1 MVTVPQLQYQYGY
14 SITKKPVFASIV
26 QSFKSGREVRNAQQT
41 FPLFEY
47 ELKYET
53 LKDQTQ
59 NQTPYAPNA
68 GSTALEQLSSLF
80 LFCNGQYGRFIFE
93 DLSDCSR
100 TGQILGAGDGT
111 TVNFSIIE
119 TISDASSG
127 EDFSFVIGMLN
138 QSHPF
143 TVYVNGVPKVFGVD
157 YSVDSAGVQ
166 ITFASAPANATTI
179 SMDFYF
185 YYLCRFI
192 SDEQEFEQFVKNWWT
207 SSIKFRSINT
217 DPQNPSTRK
226 GWVIHSFEKVP
237 GFSGSGGSAFGGNS
251 IIVGGISSSAADLS
265 YGAKWDLVTL
275 NLTSTVAP
283 TGANNIFGVTG
294 TNTAGTVLLGEM
306 LNNSDTSSPT
316 AVYWNGSF
324 HTLQRGIFFP
334 YLETFGESRDGT
346 IGLGAVFLLGS
357 PLRAKACYWPLSGDN
372 VPYVLF
378 PELNVQSYMA
388 AVAIASD
395 DDTVVGIDAP
405 DGASTQAVVWSISG
419 GTETVLNGPA
429 GSTVSSASG
438 ISADGTIVVGRYGP
452 TLFDQWEAC
461 YWTWPGGVV
470 TTLPSPN
477 TGSFH
482 RDEVAGGI
490 SDDKTVI
497 CGEITR
503 GQGGSQ
509 ACVWRNG
516 VIELLPDFAGL
527 GFNAISTVSA
537 ISPDGNTVIGGCEN
551 LNGLGGSC
559 VWKYETIV
567 DA

>member
-1 MVTVPQLQYQYGY
+1 MVTVPVLQTMYGF
-14 SITKKPVFASIV
+14 SIMKKPVFASIV
-26 QSFKSGREVRNAQQT
+26 QSFKSGREVINAQQT
-41 FPLFEY
+41 SPLFEF

-59 NQTPYAPNA
+59 NQVPYAQNA
-68 GSTALEQLSSLF
+68 GFTALEQLSSLF

-100 TGQILGAGDGT
+100 TGQILGTGDGT
-111 TVNFSIIE
+111 TINFSIVE

-138 QSHPF
+138 QSHSF

-166 ITFASAPANATTI
+166 ISFASPPANDTTI
-179 SMDFYF
+179 TMDFYF

-207 SSIKFRSINT
+207 ASIKFRSINT
-217 DPQNPSTRK
+217 DPQNPVTRK
-226 GWVIHSFEKVP
+226 GWVIHSFESVP
-237 GFSGSGGSAFGGNS
+237 GFPAAGGSAFGGNS
-251 IIVGGISSSAADLS
+251 IIVGGISSNLT
-265 YGAKWDLVTL
+265 YGATWDLTTL

-283 TGANNIFGVTG
+283 TGANNVFGVTG
-294 TNTAGTVLLGEM
+294 TNTTGSVLFGEM
-306 LNNSDTSSPT
+306 ANQSDISSPT

-324 HTLQRGIFFP
+324 HTLQRGIFTP
-334 YLETFGESRDGT
+334 YLETFAESRDGT
-346 IGLGAVFLLGS
+346 IGLGAVFILS
-357 PLRAKACYWPLSGDN
+357 APERAKACYWPLSGDN
-372 VPYVLF
+372 VPYVLL
-378 PELNVQSYMA
+378 PELNVLSYMA
-388 AVAIASD
+388 TMAIASD
-395 DDTVVGIDAP
+395 NDTVVGLDAP
-405 DGASTQAVVWSISG
+405 DGAAQQAVVWSISG
-419 GTETVLNGPA
+419 GTETVLNGPS
-429 GSTVSSASG
+429 GSTVSGANG

-477 TGSFH
+477 LGSFH
-482 RDEVAGGI
+482 RDEEAVGI

-497 CGEITR
+497 CGSVTR
-503 GQGGSQ
+503 GSGGGQ

-516 VIELLPDFAGL
+516 VFEPLPDFPGL
-527 GFNAISTVSA
+527 GFDVLSLTTA
-537 ISPDGNTVIGGCEN
+537 ISPDGNTVIGVCEN
-551 LNGLGGSC
+551 LNGFGGGC